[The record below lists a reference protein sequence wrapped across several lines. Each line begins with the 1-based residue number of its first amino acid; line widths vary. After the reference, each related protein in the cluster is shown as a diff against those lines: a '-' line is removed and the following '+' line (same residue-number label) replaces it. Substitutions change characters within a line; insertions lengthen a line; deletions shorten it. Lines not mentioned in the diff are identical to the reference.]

1 MRMNQQNYI
10 YIYIYIVGSITYM
23 EEQDIS
29 VDLIALFH
37 IFNGLATF
45 FIFR

>member
-1 MRMNQQNYI
+1 MRTNQQKSI
-10 YIYIYIVGSITYM
+10 YTVSNITCM
-23 EEQDIS
+23 EEQDRS

-37 IFNGLATF
+37 IANGLATF